1 MSTISAKKA
10 KLSGQTP
17 ASDPDYVLKHV
28 NEETVWN
35 N

>member
-10 KLSGQTP
+10 KLSGQTQ
-17 ASDPDYVLKHV
+17 ASDPDVLKHA